1 MSELEAFLKKIKASE
16 ASGVEKHRKI
26 TSYETLLK
34 DLNSRYDE
42 ESEEVKM
49 LKKKVENEKSSLLTK
64 KIDKGQ
70 IMINIAAKEEMLR
83 KKSAMT
89 ETLQQERLQ
98 SLQDLTDMMDRVAE
112 DNRVKVRSFSLAADP
127 EVVMNRRRIKEEEI
141 EKEER
146 LKNDLELEYKK
157 YEQKI
162 DVKNSL
168 QSQLD
173 DMYRD
178 IEEKEKMKSSL
189 IAEADELMT
198 ELNCVMEMT
207 GKDSDLKVEV
217 RSLQNQLSILMQEG
231 KLPKVKDDLLAL
243 KPDPDSNS
251 WENPPSVTSFSAP
264 PPPPRVS
271 VGEGEGEAGFS
282 IPNLPTYTSPSNL
295 PMVDVMTSQSPN
307 FEDSVILENTDVAV
321 AGDSLALYDHYPWR
335 SAASAQPEEL
345 SASDNWMSTAQM
357 DFSLRSDVNNQK
369 QFKV

>member
-1 MSELEAFLKKIKASE
+1 MSELEAFLKKIKESE

-34 DLNSRYDE
+34 DLNSRYEE

-83 KKSAMT
+83 KKSAMA
-89 ETLQQERLQ
+89 ETLQRERLQ
-98 SLQDLTDMMDRVAE
+98 SLQDLSDMMDRVAE

-127 EVVMNRRRIKEEEI
+127 EVVMNRKRIKEEEI
-141 EKEER
+141 EKEEK
-146 LKNDLELEYKK
+146 LKNDLELECKK

-162 DVKNSL
+162 YFKKSL

-178 IEEKEKMKSSL
+178 IEGKEKMKSSL

-198 ELNCVMEMT
+198 ELNSVMEMT

-231 KLPKVKDDLLAL
+231 KLPKDDLLAL
-243 KPDPDSNS
+243 KPDPDSNT
-251 WENPPSVTSFSAP
+251 WENPPSLTSFSAP

-271 VGEGEGEAGFS
+271 GGEGEADFS
-282 IPNLPTYTSPSNL
+282 SPNLPTYTSPNNL
-295 PMVDVMTSQSPN
+295 PVEDVMTSQSPN
-307 FEDSVILENTDVAV
+307 FEDSVIMENTNVAV
-321 AGDSLALYDHYPWR
+321 DSMALYDHYSWR
-335 SAASAQPEEL
+335 SKASAQPEQY
-345 SASDNWMSTAQM
+345 SASDNWMSTSQM
-357 DFSLRSDVNNQK
+357 DFSLRSDVNNPK

>member
-162 DVKNSL
+162 DVKNRP
-168 QSQLD
+168 Q
-173 DMYRD
+173 
-178 IEEKEKMKSSL
+178 
-189 IAEADELMT
+189 
-198 ELNCVMEMT
+198 
-207 GKDSDLKVEV
+207 
-217 RSLQNQLSILMQEG
+217 
-231 KLPKVKDDLLAL
+231 
-243 KPDPDSNS
+243 
-251 WENPPSVTSFSAP
+251 
-264 PPPPRVS
+264 
-271 VGEGEGEAGFS
+271 
-282 IPNLPTYTSPSNL
+282 
-295 PMVDVMTSQSPN
+295 
-307 FEDSVILENTDVAV
+307 
-321 AGDSLALYDHYPWR
+321 
-335 SAASAQPEEL
+335 
-345 SASDNWMSTAQM
+345 
-357 DFSLRSDVNNQK
+357 
-369 QFKV
+369 